1 MKKSVLL
8 PTDENLLL
16 TIKEDALERNADLN
30 SFCQLLSHQDSIN
43 SIALDGGGAVAKHF
57 L

>member
-8 PTDENLLL
+8 PTDENLIL
-16 TIKEDALERNADLN
+16 TIREDALDRNADLN
-30 SFCQLLSHQDSIN
+30 SFCQLLLH
-43 SIALDGGGAVAKHF
+43 LMVGGVVVKRF